1 MCPMVAT
8 MKIFMIY
15 MSTQYFNHESYGT
28 YIKILQ
34 VNGFPTLYLYK
45 EGEKVSEYE
54 GDRSLQDMAG
64 FITQHL
70 SHDEL

>member
-1 MCPMVAT
+1 M
-8 MKIFMIY
+8 Y
-15 MSTQYFNHESYGT
+15 YN
-28 YIKILQ
+28 LQ

-54 GDRSLQDMAG
+54 GDRSLQDMAS
-64 FITQHL
+64 FISQHL